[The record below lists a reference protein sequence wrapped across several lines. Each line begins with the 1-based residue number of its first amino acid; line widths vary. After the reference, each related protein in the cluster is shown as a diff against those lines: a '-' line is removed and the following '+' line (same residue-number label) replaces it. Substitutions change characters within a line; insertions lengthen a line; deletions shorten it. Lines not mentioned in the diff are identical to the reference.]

1 MGCRDV
7 CWKLEQICSILTATV
22 QCSSIPGYFV
32 AAHHMVLEV
41 FNNFLIVVSLTPG
54 SGAVSTH
61 MRGGGDMYY
70 SCQAG
75 SRCNE
80 QWHVGSLEGHCSK
93 GEEKTW
99 WWIMYPVCEQVNFE
113 SNSIWLTVQHGN
125 VIEWQWIF

>member
-41 FNNFLIVVSLTPG
+41 FNNFLIIVSLTPG
-54 SGAVSTH
+54 SGAVSAH

-70 SCQAG
+70 SCQGG
-75 SRCNE
+75 SRADARNKGMWDHLRVIVQKGKE
-80 QWHVGSLEGHCSK
+80 KFEGELC
-93 GEEKTW
+93 TR
-99 WWIMYPVCEQVNFE
+99 
-113 SNSIWLTVQHGN
+113 L
-125 VIEWQWIF
+125 